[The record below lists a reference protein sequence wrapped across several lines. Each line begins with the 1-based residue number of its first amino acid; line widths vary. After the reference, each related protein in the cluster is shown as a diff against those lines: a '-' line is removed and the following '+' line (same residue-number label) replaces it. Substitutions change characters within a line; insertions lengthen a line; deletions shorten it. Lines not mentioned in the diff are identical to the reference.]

1 MAQLYYERI
10 SLSLIEGN
18 WRIELEKF
26 FLTLSSIHYEG
37 LPYHLGNMNDIWGP
51 LLRNIGII
59 WHITT
64 ESQNKYVLTS

>member
-1 MAQLYYERI
+1 MNKPFSGMQMAQLYYERI

-37 LPYHLGNMNDIWGP
+37 LPYHLGNMNDI
-51 LLRNIGII
+51 
-59 WHITT
+59 
-64 ESQNKYVLTS
+64 